1 MNIWIRGRRISVSDE
16 YLQHVRRD
24 TLIREQVRY
33 LSGIASEADIAEAMG
48 EGVRCASS
56 PKEADAEERRRRVA
70 QGRGRSDSPLF
81 KKPML

>member
-1 MNIWIRGRRISVSDE
+1 MNIWIRGRRVSISNE

-48 EGVRCASS
+48 KAYDALHP
-56 PKEADAEERRRRVA
+56 PKKRTQKNEEEE
-70 QGRGRSDSPLF
+70 
-81 KKPML
+81 